1 MELKF
6 MITTKALRRA
16 AALAGIAATLL
27 VAASQ
32 ASAQAKLESTT
43 PKAESTVSSPDMIM
57 VHFSEG
63 IKTKLSS
70 LKLTMGDGTAVSV
83 MSMNDTKDPATLSI
97 MPNTTLKAG
106 IYKVTWSVVSDD
118 GHRTQGAFSF
128 TVP

>member
-1 MELKF
+1 
-6 MITTKALRRA
+6 MITTKTLRRA
-16 AALAGIAATLL
+16 AALAGIAATWL

-32 ASAQAKLESTT
+32 ASAQAKLESTS
-43 PKAESTVSSPDMIM
+43 PKAESTVSSPEMIM

-63 IKTKLSS
+63 IETKLSS

-83 MSMNDTKDPATLSI
+83 MSMNDKKDPATLSI

-118 GHRTQGAFSF
+118 GHKTQGTFSF
-128 TVP
+128 TVQ

>member
-1 MELKF
+1 
-6 MITTKALRRA
+6 MITTKTLRRA
-16 AALAGIAATLL
+16 AALAGIAATWL

-32 ASAQAKLESTT
+32 ASAQAKLESTS
-43 PKAESTVSSPDMIM
+43 PKAESTVSSPEMIM

-63 IKTKLSS
+63 IETKLSS

-118 GHRTQGAFSF
+118 GHKTQGTFSF
-128 TVP
+128 TVQ

>member
-1 MELKF
+1 
-6 MITTKALRRA
+6 
-16 AALAGIAATLL
+16 LL

-118 GHRTQGAFSF
+118 GHRTQGTFSF
-128 TVP
+128 TAQ

>member
-6 MITTKALRRA
+6 MITTKTLRRA
-16 AALAGIAATLL
+16 AALAGVAATLL

-32 ASAQAKLESTT
+32 ASAQAKLES
-43 PKAESTVSSPDMIM
+43 
-57 VHFSEG
+57 
-63 IKTKLSS
+63 IKTMLSS

-118 GHRTQGAFSF
+118 GHRTQGTFSF
-128 TVP
+128 TVQ

>member
-1 MELKF
+1 
-6 MITTKALRRA
+6 MITTKTLRRA
-16 AALAGIAATLL
+16 AALAGITATLL

-43 PKAESTVSSPDMIM
+43 PKAESTVNSPNMIV
-57 VHFSEG
+57 VHFSES

-118 GHRTQGAFSF
+118 GHKTQGSFSF
-128 TVP
+128 TVQ

>member
-1 MELKF
+1 
-6 MITTKALRRA
+6 MITTKTLRRA
-16 AALAGIAATLL
+16 AALAGIAATWL

-32 ASAQAKLESTT
+32 ASAQAKLESTS
-43 PKAESTVSSPDMIM
+43 PKAESTVSSPEMIM

-118 GHRTQGAFSF
+118 GHKTQGTFSF
-128 TVP
+128 TVK